1 MADAQI
7 EAAREAARA
16 LLDDVS
22 SEFLGK
28 PGVAWGRMFSG
39 EGLGVRGKIF
49 AVASLHGGLMV
60 KIPEARADELI
71 ADGTVTRM
79 VMRGRAMREWVTMPV
94 EAGYDAWRD
103 LVAEAYSYLDEI
115 TPR

>member
-1 MADAQI
+1 MADEKTEAQ
-7 EAAREAARA
+7 REAARA

-22 SEFLGK
+22 SEFLGR

-39 EGLGVRGKIF
+39 QGLGVRGKIF

-60 KIPEARADELI
+60 KIPEQRADELI
-71 ADGTVTRM
+71 AQGTVTRM
-79 VMRGRAMREWVTMPV
+79 VMSGRAMREWVTMPV

-103 LVAEAYSYLDEI
+103 LVGEAHAYLDQI
-115 TPR
+115 TP